1 MPRPRRIR
9 RVLTKHSKEVEGL
22 PQLFEQLNNL
32 AGVVERDEIVNDVL
46 MPAAKMGRDEIKD
59 TAPVGT
65 EPHPEGWL
73 KIVDATFA
81 AKGDPAKDT
90 KGPSVLFGVNAH
102 KAPQAIWQEFGTVK
116 MPAQPFFRPARAAI
130 RPALA
135 ATIKD
140 GLLRLIDKAVK

>member
-1 MPRPRRIR
+1 MPRQRIR
-9 RVLTKHSKEVEGL
+9 RVLTKRSKELEGL

-32 AGVVERDEIVNDVL
+32 SEIVELDEIVDDVL

-59 TAPVGT
+59 TAPIGDK
-65 EPHPEGWL
+65 PHPPGWL
-73 KIVDATFA
+73 KIREATFA
-81 AKGDPAKDT
+81 AKGDSAKDA

-102 KAPQAIWQEFGTVK
+102 KAPHAIWQEFGTAK
-116 MPAQPFFRPARAAI
+116 MSAHPFFRPARAAV

-140 GLLRLIDKAVK
+140 GILRLIDKAVK